1 LSLFRLLVGVAVIL
15 VVLVAYVDTV
25 KPVLAEPV
33 GEASVG
39 WEPLRVKVEGKILPG
54 DILRIS
60 LKAPVSQPSGKL
72 ELGYTIACESRGM
85 LEAISWGLVEA
96 RAVEEAWIA
105 AFNLTVPWCSVIVV
119 EIVSTDGTLKESL
132 KLNVDPEVSVSLP
145 DAIKFR
151 IEERREGG
159 VLILKVIVRST
170 VDGEVGRLTVIDE
183 TLGVKIA
190 ERQIPLSTGIRVEE
204 LYIKLP
210 ENPVRL
216 FILKDVRLLHKISV
230 RYEGIDTYEGNNE
243 DSFYVMI
250 FSEDVWR
257 IPWAI
262 TVTLGLAA
270 LLAALI
276 YIARRVYL

>member
-1 LSLFRLLVGVAVIL
+1 LSLFRLVGVAVIL
-15 VVLVAYVDTV
+15 VVLVAQVDTV

-33 GEASVG
+33 GEASVS

-60 LKAPVSQPSGKL
+60 LKAPVSQLSGKL
-72 ELGYTIACESRGM
+72 ELGYTIACESRGK

-96 RAVEEAWIA
+96 RAVEGAWLA
-105 AFNLTVPWCSVIVV
+105 AFNLTVPWCSTIVV

-145 DAIKFR
+145 DAVKFR

-170 VDGEVGRLTVIDE
+170 VDGEVGRVTVIDE
-183 TLGVKIA
+183 TLGMKIA
-190 ERQIPLSTGIRVEE
+190 ERQIPLSSGIRVEE

-243 DSFYVMI
+243 DSFYVVI

-276 YIARRVYL
+276 YIARKVYL